1 MRKNFI
7 YLTAICILLCC
18 SLFGYEVK
26 NDKRALEIA
35 GKIKLIALDVDGVL
49 TNGEIAYT
57 SSGEEIKIFNVKDGL
72 GMVLASQYGFI
83 TAIIT
88 GRESPMVERRGKE
101 LKVTHIYQGSKDKI
115 KAIEELA
122 TKYNLELDEICYMG
136 DDLPDLPVLKIV
148 GLACCPLDAIIAVKE
163 ACGWISS
170 CEGGKG
176 AVRELT
182 DFLIEAKTQ

>member
-1 MRKNFI
+1 MKKTFI

-18 SLFGYEVK
+18 SLFGYEIK

-72 GMVLASQYGFI
+72 GMVLASQSGFI

-88 GRESPMVERRGKE
+88 GRESPMVEKRGKE
-101 LKVTHIYQGSKDKI
+101 LKVTH
-115 KAIEELA
+115 
-122 TKYNLELDEICYMG
+122 
-136 DDLPDLPVLKIV
+136 
-148 GLACCPLDAIIAVKE
+148 
-163 ACGWISS
+163 
-170 CEGGKG
+170 
-176 AVRELT
+176 
-182 DFLIEAKTQ
+182 